1 MAAIVGVLQARRN
14 RSLSYKRFLAVDDAR
29 PSWENR
35 RVSYIDNNLITGEV
49 VTYRARLHWILFL
62 KPILI
67 ALTIITVAVLFFY
80 AADLRNE
87 LSTQVML
94 LAAAAVLAIAAAPV
108 LSVAMSWHS
117 AEFAVTNKR
126 VILKVGFIQSNTAEM
141 FLNKIESV
149 GVDQTIGGRILGY
162 GTIVIRGTGG
172 SLEPFHRV
180 SAPLQFRKQI
190 QEQIGQSFEPL
201 GRASAP

>member
-1 MAAIVGVLQARRN
+1 MG
-14 RSLSYKRFLAVDDAR
+14 
-29 PSWENR
+29 
-35 RVSYIDNNLITGEV
+35 YIDNNLITGEV
-49 VTYRARLHWILFL
+49 VTYRARLHRILFL

-67 ALTIITVAVLFFY
+67 ALTIIAIAALVFY
-80 AADLRNE
+80 AASLDKT
-87 LSTQVML
+87 LSTQTL
-94 LAAAAVLAIAAAPV
+94 LIAAAAVLLIASIPVISAAV
-108 LSVAMSWHS
+108 QAWC

-126 VILKVGFIQSNTAEM
+126 VIFKIGFIQSKTAEM

-149 GVDQTIGGRILGY
+149 GVDQSIAGRMLGY

-190 QEQIGQSFEPL
+190 QEQIGKSFEPSTRPSL
-201 GRASAP
+201 TDK

>member
-1 MAAIVGVLQARRN
+1 MG
-14 RSLSYKRFLAVDDAR
+14 YVDD
-29 PSWENR
+29 
-35 RVSYIDNNLITGEV
+35 NLITGE
-49 VTYRARLHWILFL
+49 TISYRARLHWILFI

-67 ALTIITVAVLFFY
+67 ALAIIAVAASVFY
-80 AADLRNE
+80 AADLGKT
-87 LSTQVML
+87 LSTQWAL
-94 LAAAAVLAIAAAPV
+94 LLWVVVLLIAAIPIFTV
-108 LSVAMSWHS
+108 VVNVNS

-126 VILKVGFIQSNTAEM
+126 VILKIGYIQAKTAEM

-149 GVDQTIGGRILGY
+149 GVDQSIAGRILGY

-190 QEQIGQSFEPL
+190 QEQIGRSPESLIRPQ
-201 GRASAP
+201 R

>member
-1 MAAIVGVLQARRN
+1 MGHI
-14 RSLSYKRFLAVDDAR
+14 
-29 PSWENR
+29 E
-35 RVSYIDNNLITGEV
+35 NNLITGEV
-49 VTYRARLHWILFL
+49 VTYRARLHWILFV
-62 KPILI
+62 KPLLV
-67 ALTIITVAVLFFY
+67 ALTIITIGVLIFY

-87 LSTQVML
+87 LSTQAIL
-94 LAAAAVLAIAAAPV
+94 LAAAALLVISAGPIV
-108 LSVAMSWHS
+108 SVALRWGS

-126 VILKVGFIQSNTAEM
+126 VILKVGFIQSATAEM

-149 GVDQTIGGRILGY
+149 GVDQSIGGRILGY

-201 GRASAP
+201 SRASAP